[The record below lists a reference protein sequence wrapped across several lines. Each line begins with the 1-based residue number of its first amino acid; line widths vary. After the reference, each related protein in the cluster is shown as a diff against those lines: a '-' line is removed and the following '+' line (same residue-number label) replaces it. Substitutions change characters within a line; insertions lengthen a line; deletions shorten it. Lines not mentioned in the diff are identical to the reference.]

1 MKKYLIL
8 FVLIFIFI
16 SSVSATEINDTYSS
30 SYSDCESLDK
40 PIGVNE
46 NVQSNLQG
54 LSSNF
59 NQDELRMDSNE
70 ILEASGN
77 GLIINPN
84 FDEVT
89 YDTDG
94 NLVGIKGW
102 NFTIYEGTNGPGTVN
117 VVSDND
123 EHGNY
128 VKMSGAG
135 SSRYSILSQKIDLTD
150 ILNITFEYK
159 KGGGNVWYYIDE
171 LPSSPDSS
179 HRLPTSALTTWTQYT
194 IDTTS
199 ETGYKNLNILV
210 ATATKSNNY
219 FYLDSITYC
228 LKESKADVEIN
239 SYVNTPI
246 TFNYTTPDNIT
257 NWLWDFGDGTYSNLS
272 NPIHSYT
279 DVGTYD
285 AKLTISNDT
294 YSKEISY
301 SVDVIEKVIADFE
314 NSGSSF
320 NDASSGNPVKWFWD
334 WGDGTNS
341 TYYELPSKIQG
352 YEFRHSYSGN
362 DFSYSVTLTVTDKFG
377 NTSSITKKDLIK
389 YYNTVAYPISIDNFE
404 NSTDGWSNATLHYGP
419 YLGHNNNTV
428 NAGYYVTGAIE
439 KVINF
444 DDVDVISALVGG
456 NDAAGYHPGKFYIDN
471 VLVYSI
477 DTVAQGFNAMGT
489 MSYDVSKVYGNH
501 TLKIISAYRIDKVT
515 FSKYIY
521 LANFSIDSSSVV
533 DGNVSVTFKDASYG
547 IINGYLWE
555 FDDGTNST
563 SQNPTHTFTQGN
575 HYAVLHIYHD
585 GLEMDKYTYY
595 FSLSLPTVNG
605 TSFSTI
611 QEAIDNA
618 SENDIIDITPLTG
631 GEFSENFQINKS
643 VTLNFNGAVLS
654 AKDASAPLFNIT
666 NGATVTVTNLG
677 LNKDSTFVTDSDSR
691 LIIKDSDIGVNLAL
705 SEGNIDLL
713 DDSFNNSV
721 LTLAAN
727 STISNSTIA
736 KGGVIVNGGKS
747 KIFNTTL
754 TGADVAITQTAG
766 ELDITSNLITDNNI
780 GVNVTGGKT
789 NMEYNLI
796 YANAKFGL
804 VYVGDNVSMDNNW
817 WGNNFPQYESG
828 KNLSDNNLDIFRHQA
843 GSEVDISLWLE
854 LNVNTTTSIMG
865 VNKEYPVTIDL
876 TKNSDGETINGY
888 LKTITLD
895 FVSDGGDVLNSATI
909 ENGIGQITLLTT
921 NTDVKNVN
929 ITREG
934 KNYALNTDIVSKTNV
949 NIDVTG
955 ELVEGASANVVI
967 EVPKATGNITIII
980 DGVSSTVALDNSQYA
995 LAMDNLTAGKHT
1007 IFVVYEGNDIFN
1019 SIYNSTSI
1027 DVTAK
1032 EIVTSTI
1039 KITGVD
1045 GNLTVTG
1052 ILKDSK
1058 DNIMANE
1065 VISYQIGEGD
1075 IQNTTTN
1082 TDGIFT
1088 LTGVNGATITV
1099 SYSGNDSV
1107 IGSTDSI
1114 TLSDIASDE
1123 ENDKTV
1129 SELENQLKEAQANAT
1144 KLAENLTDANA
1155 KVENLTA
1162 ELNDAQANASKL
1174 NNNLTDANKKVENLT
1189 AELGEAQANATKL
1202 NGELAEANSKVENLT
1217 SELGEAQANVTK
1229 LTNDLAD
1236 ANQKVGN
1243 LTSELNQANITK
1255 LTNDLAEATQKVS
1268 NLTTQLEEAQANA
1281 TKLAEDIAEANKK
1294 VENLTSEL
1302 DEAQSNAT
1310 KLANDLVDANKKV
1323 DNLTTQLADAQSNV
1337 TVVVDGVEYPVDI
1350 VNGTATIKTNTTQP
1364 VVKKD
1369 TVIVVDK
1376 TFSRVANDFS
1386 AGERGAYF
1394 YATLKD
1400 SDGNVLA
1407 NKTIQ
1412 MAINGAMYNVT
1423 TNDEGKAGLQ
1433 INLAAANTYTYALSF
1448 QGDETYNAAPL
1459 AQTKLTVTKKST
1471 SISASAKTFKAKTK
1485 TKKVTI
1491 TLKTVKNKYNGK
1503 TYLKSGKKVTLKV
1516 NGKTYTAKIN
1526 SKGKATFKITKL
1538 TKKGKYTA
1546 TIKFAGDK
1554 TYKASSKKIKITVK

>member
-1 MKKYLIL
+1 MDVGGWKNLILITFQTSTFFHVIFMKKYCIFLFFLFFIL
-8 FVLIFIFI
+8 I
-16 SSVSATEINDTYSS
+16 SSVSAASNMDNTDLDNYNGFLEESNTDSLSVSPINDEISVSETEDILTSS
-30 SYSDCESLDK
+30 E
-40 PIGVNE
+40 E
-46 NVQSNLQG
+46 
-54 LSSNF
+54 
-59 NQDELRMDSNE
+59 
-70 ILEASGN
+70 
-77 GLIINPN
+77 LIINPN
-84 FDEVT
+84 FDNATVDDNGDVSIQGWT
-89 YDTDG
+89 YTPASNEKGTIKVENDG
-94 NLVGIKGW
+94 
-102 NFTIYEGTNGPGTVN
+102 
-117 VVSDND
+117 D

-128 VKMSGAG
+128 IRLSNTQGGFTSVARISA
-135 SSRYSILSQKIDLTD
+135 LSQKIDLTH
-150 ILNITFEYK
+150 ISNITFEIK
-159 KGGGNVWYYIDE
+159 KGGQNVGYNFDEINTQTNTRIDTS
-171 LPSSPDSS
+171 LP
-179 HRLPTSALTTWTQYT
+179 LNQWVNYT
-194 IDTTS
+194 IDTS
-199 ETGYKNLNILV
+199 SLTGVHELFLISAQIGNGFCI
-210 ATATKSNNY
+210 
-219 FYLDSITYC
+219 DSFTYC
-228 LKESKADVEIN
+228 LEESKADVEIN
-239 SYVNTPI
+239 NYVNNPI
-246 TFNYTTPDNIT
+246 NFNYTTNDTVT
-257 NWLWDFGDGTYSNLS
+257 NWFWDFGDGTYSNLS
-272 NPIHSYT
+272 NPVHAYT
-279 DVGTYD
+279 EIGTYD
-285 AKLTISNDT
+285 AKLTIFNGTD
-294 YSKEISY
+294 SKNISY
-301 SVDVIEKVIADFE
+301 SVDVIERVIADFNYE
-314 NSGSSF
+314 YYSNRVLVT
-320 NDASSGNPVKWFWD
+320 DLSSGNPISWMFD
-334 WGDGTNS
+334 WGDGTTA
-341 TYYELPSKIQG
+341 TYYSKN
-352 YEFRHSYSGN
+352 S
-362 DFSYSVTLTVTDKFG
+362 FSYHYSSGALGSFDVTLTVTDKFG
-377 NTSSITKKDLIK
+377 NTSSITKKGIVK
-389 YYNTVAYPISIDNFE
+389 FYNSVAYPISVDSFE

-428 NAGYYVTGAIE
+428 NAGYYVTGEIE
-439 KVINF
+439 KIINF

-456 NDAAGYHPGKFYIDN
+456 NDAAGYHPGAFYIDN
-471 VLVYSI
+471 VLVYSVE
-477 DTVAQGFNAMGT
+477 TVAQGFNAMGT

-501 TLKIISAYRIDKVT
+501 TLKITSGYRIDKVVLG
-515 FSKYIY
+515 KYIY

-563 SQNPTHTFTQGN
+563 SQNPTHSFTQGD
-575 HYAVLHIYHD
+575 HYAALHIYHD

-595 FSLSLPTVNG
+595 FSISLPTVNG
-605 TSFSTI
+605 ASFSTI

-618 SENDIIDITPLTG
+618 SENDVIDITPLTG
-631 GEFSENFQINKS
+631 GEFNENFLINKS
-643 VTLNFNGAVLS
+643 LTLNFNGAVLS

-666 NGATVTVTNLG
+666 DGATVTVTNLG
-677 LNKDSTFVTDSDSR
+677 LNKDSTFVTDSDSK

-721 LTLAAN
+721 LTLVAN
-727 STISNSTIA
+727 TTIANSTIA
-736 KGGVIVNGGKS
+736 KGGIIVNGGKS

-780 GVNVTGGKT
+780 GVNVTGGIT

-828 KNLSDNNLDIFRHQA
+828 ANLSENYLDIFRHQA
-843 GSEVDISLWLE
+843 DSEVDISLWLE

-876 TKNSDGETINGY
+876 TKNSEPETINGY

-980 DGVSSTVALDNSQYA
+980 DGVSSTVALDNSQYT

-1019 SIYNSTSI
+1019 SLYNSTSI

-1032 EIVTSTI
+1032 EIVTSAV
-1039 KITGVD
+1039 KITSVD

-1058 DNIMANE
+1058 DNVMANE

-1082 TDGIFT
+1082 ADGIFT

-1123 ENDKTV
+1123 ENNKTV
-1129 SELENQLKEAQANAT
+1129 SELENQLNEAQANAT
-1144 KLAENLTDANA
+1144 KLAG
-1155 KVENLTA
+1155 
-1162 ELNDAQANASKL
+1162 
-1174 NNNLTDANKKVENLT
+1174 NLTDANKKVEDLT
-1189 AELGEAQANATKL
+1189 AELGEAQANASKLNNDLVDADAKVKNLTAELDEAQANATKL
-1202 NGELAEANSKVENLT
+1202 NGDLADANSKVENLT
-1217 SELGEAQANVTK
+1217 FELDEAQANVTK

-1236 ANQKVGN
+1236 ANQKVDN

-1281 TKLAEDIAEANKK
+1281 TKLNSTLADANSK
-1294 VENLTSEL
+1294 VKNLTAEL
-1302 DEAQSNAT
+1302 GEAQANAT
-1310 KLANDLVDANKKV
+1310 KLQGELEVANDKAG
-1323 DNLTTQLADAQSNV
+1323 NLTAQLGEAQKQIQTLSAELISTTVAANNLNIKALTSGNIQV
-1337 TVVVDGVEYPVDI
+1337 TLKA
-1350 VNGTATIKTNTTQP
+1350 NGTA
-1364 VVKKD
+1364 
-1369 TVIVVDK
+1369 
-1376 TFSRVANDFS
+1376 
-1386 AGERGAYF
+1386 
-1394 YATLKD
+1394 
-1400 SDGNVLA
+1400 LA
-1407 NKTIQ
+1407 NKTVNVI
-1412 MAINGAMYNVT
+1412 INGV
-1423 TNDEGKAGLQ
+1423 
-1433 INLAAANTYTYALSF
+1433 
-1448 QGDETYNAAPL
+1448 TYNGTTGEDGVANISVKFAS
-1459 AQTKLTVTKKST
+1459 AGTYYATVTFAGDDTYKSSIST
-1471 SISASAKTFKAKTK
+1471 SKVVVSKKATKITAPKKTFKAKTK
-1485 TKKVTI
+1485 TKKVKI
-1491 TLKTVKNKYNGK
+1491 TLKSGSTV
-1503 TYLKSGKKVTLKV
+1503 LKSKKITLKV
-1516 NGKTYTAKIN
+1516 NGKTYTAKTN
-1526 SKGKATFKITKL
+1526 SKGVATIKVTKL
-1538 TKKGKYTA
+1538 TKKGTFTYTV
-1546 TIKFAGDK
+1546 KFAGDK
-1554 TYKASSKKIKITVK
+1554 AYKAITKKGKITIK